1 MKSDISVKIFRISG
15 FFKQR
20 RETTPFSKELCAI
33 TEEQAKDKL
42 FSEFGS
48 RNRLKRRQIRIISI
62 DEISPKEITDP
73 FIQKL
78 VSTDFKIPYED

>member
-1 MKSDISVKIFRISG
+1 MKNEVSVKIFRISG

-20 RETTPFSKELCAI
+20 RQTTSFSKELCAL
-33 TEEQAKDKL
+33 TEEQAKDTL

-48 RNRLKRRQIRIISI
+48 RNRLKRGQIQITSI
-62 DEISPKEITDP
+62 EKITPEDTTDP
-73 FIQKL
+73 FVQKL